1 MLRKVD
7 IETDPDYAYE
17 WAEKGIKFERARIL
31 KLIEEFKDD
40 NGYINAAW
48 SAIERE
54 INHGTLD

>member
-7 IETDPDYAYE
+7 VETNPDFAYE

-40 NGYINAAW
+40 NGYINVAW